1 MQRVLTILFFIFF
14 YQNSAFSN
22 HIVGGEIEMIHI
34 GDSNSFTYEIKLIQ
48 YFDAA
53 QDENPGPDNFITYS
67 IFRLSDGT
75 FMQDGTMPITKQELV
90 PYTDPDCSRGD
101 LITIRV
107 EYSHEI
113 TLDPNLYNDPQG
125 YMIAW
130 ERCCR
135 NQRIKNLTDPGWNG
149 MKYILQFPP
158 IVDESGAPFI
168 NSSPKL
174 FPPLSDYACVN
185 QLFYID
191 FAGTDD
197 DGDEIIYSLSAPLD
211 DRWDNSY
218 TKQQIGDLGVC
229 NPNSGNFNGPL
240 CSSLVV
246 PDPLPPPHNI
256 VQFSPGYTVDNM
268 IPGNPP
274 LSISN
279 DGFITVTPEEPGLY
293 VFSVT
298 AEEYRNG
305 IKIGEAKRDFQM
317 LVVPGCN
324 PPDPPETLVKIPGQS
339 DYYNEDDTIYYVAS
353 EPKCFELFVTD
364 DVGTNVTLSA
374 EAVSFAGGINNDISN
389 IFSFKNGTINSSQDT
404 ISVEVCVSDCPYVK
418 NEPFLIDLIASD
430 DACPLPQKDTVRV
443 TILVEPPT
451 NKDPYFFNQ
460 NDTNYVTV
468 QWNSSYSTEIIGLDE
483 DLDSLN
489 VDYFVPNTL
498 GFDIEDYGISFSSLE
513 SEAGSI
519 SSFLNFDT
527 NCRKFD
533 YSDRS
538 NFLLGFVVDD
548 LDTCNLNN
556 ADTIFYDLTIELPE
570 NTGPILSSDKEIT
583 DSVKSR
589 PNFSRIEYETDLTGS
604 LSLNLFSDDTDNDS
618 LIINALGVGF
628 DLNDINGL
636 FSANN
641 FERGHVEG
649 QFNIDLECI
658 NFPYK
663 DKNEYRINFITE
675 DIDYCQEKNADTIQ
689 LVLKLNIPDNIDPKI
704 NNETEY
710 VLNTNNAFEVNING
724 TDADNDL
731 ILLELISDGLPGDF
745 KFESSTGVGE
755 VNSKLYWNPTC
766 EFLGTDFGPK
776 GYNLTFRVKDN
787 NCPYYGE
794 TTKTIKFLLEKPEV
808 DWDSFI
814 PPNAFSPN
822 GDGINDV
829 FKLTNLN
836 IPNQN
841 LPVDGCDDNFESI
854 IFVDRTGVEVYKT
867 NDKYFE
873 WDGGNR
879 SPGVYFYYIKYTISE
894 YKGSVTIVY

>member
-1 MQRVLTILFFIFF
+1 MQRVLLILFLF
-14 YQNSAFSN
+14 YFSLNNVFSN

-34 GDSNSFTYEIKLIQ
+34 GDANSFTYEVKLIQ
-48 YFDAA
+48 YFDCA
-53 QDENPGPDNFITYS
+53 QDANPGPDAFITYS
-67 IFRLSDGT
+67 IFRNSDGA
-75 FMQDGTMPITKQELV
+75 FMQDGTMPITNQEFV
-90 PYTDPDCSRGD
+90 PYTNPDCAIGD
-101 LITIRV
+101 LCTIRV

-113 TLDPNLYNDPQG
+113 TLDPNQFNDPQG
-125 YMIAW
+125 YTIVW

-135 NQRIKNLTDPGWNG
+135 NWSTKNLVNPGWNG
-149 MKYILQFPP
+149 MTYTLQFPP
-158 IVDESGAPFI
+158 IVDESGAPFV
-168 NSSPKL
+168 NSSPRL

-197 DGDEIIYSLSAPLD
+197 DGDEIIYSLAAPLD
-211 DRWDNSY
+211 D
-218 TKQQIGDLGVC
+218 KQLNNTDIVA
-229 NPNSGNFNGPL
+229 
-240 CSSLVV
+240 
-246 PDPLPPPHNI
+246 LPPSSAPPHPI
-256 VQFSPGYTVDNM
+256 VDFATGYDVNNM
-268 IPGNPP
+268 IPGTIP
-274 LSISN
+274 LTISER
-279 DGFITVTPEEPGLY
+279 GFITVTPSEVGLY
-293 VFSVT
+293 VFSVK

-305 IKIGEAKRDFQM
+305 VKIGESRRDFQM
-317 LVVPGCN
+317 LVVDGCN
-324 PPDPPETLVKIPGQS
+324 PPDPPEARVKIPGQT
-339 DYYNEDDTIYYVAS
+339 DFYKEDDTIFYVAS
-353 EPKCFELFVTD
+353 QPKCFDLFVTD

-374 EAVSFAGGINNDISN
+374 ESVNFEGGINNDVSQ
-389 IFSFKNGTINSSQDT
+389 IFSFNKGTINSSLDT
-404 ISVEVCVSDCPYVK
+404 LSVQVCVSDCPYVQNK
-418 NEPFLIDLIASD
+418 PFLIDLIASD
-430 DACPLPQKDTVRV
+430 DACPLPQTDTVRV
-443 TILVEPPT
+443 TIIVEPPT
-451 NKDPYFFNQ
+451 NKDPYFINQ
-460 NDTNYVTV
+460 NDTNYVIV
-468 QWNSSYSTEIIGLDE
+468 PWNSSFTTEIIGIDD
-483 DLDSLN
+483 DLDSLSLN
-489 VDYFVPNTL
+489 YFVPNTL
-498 GFDIEDYGISFSSLE
+498 EFDIEDYGISFLASE

-519 SSFLNFDT
+519 SSILNFDT
-527 NCRKFD
+527 NCRQYD

-538 NFLLGFVVDD
+538 NFLLGIVVDD
-548 LDTCNLNN
+548 LDTCNLYNT
-556 ADTIFYDLTIELPE
+556 DTIFYDLTIELPE
-570 NTGPILSSDKEIT
+570 NTGPVLTADIEIS
-583 DSVKSR
+583 DSVNSR

-604 LSLNLFSDDTDNDS
+604 LSINLFSDDSDNDS
-618 LIINALGVGF
+618 LVINASGVGF
-628 DLNDINGL
+628 DINEINGL

-658 NFPYK
+658 NFPYD

-689 LVLKLNIPDNIDPKI
+689 LVLKINIGDNFDPKI

-710 VLNTNNAFEVNING
+710 VLNTNTQFEVIING
-724 TDADNDL
+724 TDEDNDI

-745 KFESSTGVGE
+745 KFESSSGVGE

>member
-1 MQRVLTILFFIFF
+1 MQRVLLILFLF
-14 YQNSAFSN
+14 YFSLNNVFSN

-34 GDSNSFTYEIKLIQ
+34 GDANSFTYEVKLIQ
-48 YFDAA
+48 YFDCA
-53 QDENPGPDNFITYS
+53 QDANPGPDAFITYS
-67 IFRLSDGT
+67 IFRNSDGA
-75 FMQDGTMPITKQELV
+75 FMQDGTMPITNQEFV
-90 PYTDPDCSRGD
+90 PYTNPDCAIGD
-101 LITIRV
+101 LCTIRV

-113 TLDPNLYNDPQG
+113 TLDPNQFNDPQG
-125 YMIAW
+125 YTIVW

-135 NQRIKNLTDPGWNG
+135 NWSTKNLVNPGWNG
-149 MKYILQFPP
+149 MTYTLQFPP
-158 IVDESGAPFI
+158 IVDESGAPFV
-168 NSSPKL
+168 NSSPRL

-197 DGDEIIYSLSAPLD
+197 DGDEIIYSLAAPLD
-211 DRWDNSY
+211 D
-218 TKQQIGDLGVC
+218 KQLNNTDIVA
-229 NPNSGNFNGPL
+229 
-240 CSSLVV
+240 
-246 PDPLPPPHNI
+246 LPPSSAPPHPI
-256 VQFSPGYTVDNM
+256 VDFATGYDVNNM
-268 IPGNPP
+268 IPGTIP
-274 LSISN
+274 LTISER
-279 DGFITVTPEEPGLY
+279 GFITVTPSEVGLY
-293 VFSVT
+293 VFSVK

-305 IKIGEAKRDFQM
+305 VKIGESRRDFQM
-317 LVVPGCN
+317 LVVDGCN
-324 PPDPPETLVKIPGQS
+324 PPDPPEARVKIPGQT
-339 DYYNEDDTIYYVAS
+339 DFYKEDDTIFYVAS
-353 EPKCFELFVTD
+353 QPKCFDLFVTD

-374 EAVSFAGGINNDISN
+374 ESVNFEGGINNDVSQ
-389 IFSFKNGTINSSQDT
+389 IFSFNKGTINSSLDT
-404 ISVEVCVSDCPYVK
+404 LSVQVCVSDCPYVQNK
-418 NEPFLIDLIASD
+418 PFLIDLIASD
-430 DACPLPQKDTVRV
+430 DACPLPQTDTVRV
-443 TILVEPPT
+443 TIIVEPPT
-451 NKDPYFFNQ
+451 NKDPYFINQ
-460 NDTNYVTV
+460 NDTNYVIV
-468 QWNSSYSTEIIGLDE
+468 PWNSSFTTEIIGIDD
-483 DLDSLN
+483 DLDSLSLN
-489 VDYFVPNTL
+489 YFVPNTL
-498 GFDIEDYGISFSSLE
+498 EFDIEDYGISFLASE

-519 SSFLNFDT
+519 SSILNFDT
-527 NCRKFD
+527 NCRQYD

-538 NFLLGFVVDD
+538 NFLLGIVVDD
-548 LDTCNLNN
+548 LDTCNLYNT
-556 ADTIFYDLTIELPE
+556 DTIFYDLTIELPE
-570 NTGPILSSDKEIT
+570 NTGPVLTADIEIS
-583 DSVKSR
+583 DSVNSR

-604 LSLNLFSDDTDNDS
+604 LSINLFSDDSDNDS
-618 LIINALGVGF
+618 LVINASGVGF
-628 DLNDINGL
+628 DINEINGL

-658 NFPYK
+658 NFPYD

-689 LVLKLNIPDNIDPKI
+689 LVLKINIGDNFDPKI

-710 VLNTNNAFEVNING
+710 VLNTNTQFEVIING
-724 TDADNDL
+724 TDEDNDL

-745 KFESSTGVGE
+745 KFESSSGVGE

>member
-1 MQRVLTILFFIFF
+1 MQRVLLILFLF
-14 YQNSAFSN
+14 YFSLNNVFSN

-34 GDSNSFTYEIKLIQ
+34 GDANSFTYEVRLIQ

-53 QDENPGPDNFITYS
+53 QDANPGPDAFITYS
-67 IFRLSDGT
+67 IFRNSDGA
-75 FMQDGTMPITKQELV
+75 FIQDGTMSITKQELV
-90 PYTDPDCSRGD
+90 PYTNPDCSIGD
-101 LITIRV
+101 LLTIRV

-113 TLDPNLYNDPQG
+113 TLDPNQFNDPQG
-125 YMIAW
+125 YTIVW

-135 NQRIKNLTDPGWNG
+135 NWATKNLVNPGWNG
-149 MKYILQFPP
+149 MTYTLQFPA

-168 NSSPKL
+168 NSSPRL

-197 DGDEIIYSLSAPLD
+197 DGDEIIYSLAAPLD
-211 DRWDNSY
+211 D
-218 TKQQIGDLGVC
+218 KQANNTGIVA
-229 NPNSGNFNGPL
+229 
-240 CSSLVV
+240 
-246 PDPLPPPHNI
+246 LPPSSAPPHPI
-256 VQFSPGYTVDNM
+256 VDFATGYNVNNM
-268 IPGNPP
+268 IPGTIP
-274 LSISN
+274 LSISES
-279 DGFITVTPEEPGLY
+279 GFITVTPSEVGLY
-293 VFSVT
+293 VFSVK

-305 IKIGEAKRDFQM
+305 VKIGESRRDFQM
-317 LVVPGCN
+317 LVVDGCN
-324 PPDPPETLVKIPGQS
+324 PPDPPEARVKIPGQT
-339 DYYNEDDTIYYVAS
+339 DFYKEDDTIFYVAS
-353 EPKCFELFVTD
+353 QPKCFDLFVTD

-374 EAVSFAGGINNDISN
+374 ESVNFEGGVNNDVSQ
-389 IFSFKNGTINSSQDT
+389 IFSFNKGTINSSQDT
-404 ISVEVCVSDCPYVK
+404 LSVQVCVSDCPYVQNK
-418 NEPFLIDLIASD
+418 PFLIDLIASD
-430 DACPLPQKDTVRV
+430 DACPLPQTDTVRV
-443 TILVEPPT
+443 TIIVEPPT
-451 NKDPYFFNQ
+451 NKDPYFINQ
-460 NDTNYVTV
+460 NDTNYVV
-468 QWNSSYSTEIIGLDE
+468 VPWNSSFTTEIIGIDD
-483 DLDSLN
+483 DLDSLSLN
-489 VDYFVPNTL
+489 YFVPNTL
-498 GFDIEDYGISFSSLE
+498 EFDIEDYGISFLASE

-519 SSFLNFDT
+519 SSILNFDT
-527 NCRKFD
+527 NCRQYD

-538 NFLLGFVVDD
+538 NFLLGLVVDD
-548 LDTCNLNN
+548 LDTCNLYNT
-556 ADTIFYDLTIELPE
+556 DTIFYDLTIELPE
-570 NTGPILSSDKEIT
+570 NTGPVLTADIEIS
-583 DSVKSR
+583 DSVNSR
-589 PNFSRIEYETDLTGS
+589 PNFSRIEYETDLTGN
-604 LSLNLFSDDTDNDS
+604 LSINLFSDDSDNDS
-618 LIINALGVGF
+618 LVINALGVGF
-628 DLNDINGL
+628 DINDINGL

-658 NFPYK
+658 NFPYD

-675 DIDYCQEKNADTIQ
+675 DVDYCQEKNADTIQ
-689 LVLKLNIPDNIDPKI
+689 LVLKINIGDNFDPKI

-710 VLNTNNAFEVNING
+710 VLNTNTQFEVNING
-724 TDADNDL
+724 TDEDNDL

-745 KFESSTGVGE
+745 KFESSSGVGE